1 MDCCGLF
8 FDKFSMENLF
18 LNFSPI
24 DPAIDCKILSF
35 NFKLAARQWVILH
48 KRHNRSSHTTLDSAN
63 RQAY

>member
-1 MDCCGLF
+1 
-8 FDKFSMENLF
+8 MENLF